1 MLWPMPRK
9 RVVVIEGEDSAP
21 EAMRPSVALLQKLGV
36 DVEWIHPPVGERGLE
51 EHGVVFPSVAREAI
65 DTSDATFF
73 GSTSGKSVAALFY
86 LRWGKQTYA
95 NVRPAR
101 FVRGYGS
108 PLANPQGVDFVIVRE
123 NLEDLYLGVEG
134 PVEDLAPLGLVS
146 RTAGK
151 PVAEMAPGRY
161 ALKVISEA
169 GTERVARF
177 SFELA
182 RSRKASGR
190 PGRVTCAT
198 KHNMLPQSDGL
209 FREVTQRVALDYPD
223 IELQSFIV
231 DDFAH
236 RMIAAPRDLDVVV
249 TPNLYGDILSD
260 AAAALVGGLGLAASG
275 CYGDDYAYF
284 ESAHGTAPDITGRN
298 IINPTATLLSAAMML
313 DYLGFGDA
321 ARRLTDALER
331 IYAEGRVLT
340 PDQGGTASTSAFCDE
355 TARLLKG
362 G

>member
-1 MLWPMPRK
+1 
-9 RVVVIEGEDSAP
+9 
-21 EAMRPSVALLQKLGV
+21 
-36 DVEWIHPPVGERGLE
+36 
-51 EHGVVFPSVAREAI
+51 
-65 DTSDATFF
+65 
-73 GSTSGKSVAALFY
+73 
-86 LRWGKQTYA
+86 
-95 NVRPAR
+95 
-101 FVRGYGS
+101 
-108 PLANPQGVDFVIVRE
+108 
-123 NLEDLYLGVEG
+123 
-134 PVEDLAPLGLVS
+134 
-146 RTAGK
+146 
-151 PVAEMAPGRY
+151 MAPGRY

-236 RMIAAPRDLDVVV
+236 RMIAAPHDLDVVV
-249 TPNLYGDILSD
+249 MPNLYGDILSD

-284 ESAHGTAPDITGRN
+284 ESAHGTAPDIAGRN

-313 DYLGFGDA
+313 DYLGLAEA
-321 ARRLTDALER
+321 ARRLADALER

-340 PDQGGTASTSAFCDE
+340 PDQGGTASTTAFCDE
-355 TARLLKG
+355 VARLLHG

>member
-1 MLWPMPRK
+1 MSRK

-21 EAMRPSVALLQKLGV
+21 EAMRPSVELLQQLGV
-36 DVEWIHPPVGERGLE
+36 DIEWVHPPVGDRGLE
-51 EHGVVFPSVAREAI
+51 EQGSLFPEIARDAI
-65 DTSDATFF
+65 DGSDATLF
-73 GSTSGKSVAALFY
+73 GSTSGKSMQALFY

-101 FVRGYGS
+101 FLPGYGS
-108 PLANPQGVDFVIVRE
+108 PLSEPHGIDFAIVRE

-134 PVEDLAPLGLVS
+134 PVEDLASLALVS
-146 RTAGK
+146 RTAGR
-151 PVAEMAPGRY
+151 PVAEMVPGQY
-161 ALKVISEA
+161 ALKVITEA

-182 RSRKASGR
+182 RARKASGSR
-190 PGRVTCAT
+190 GRVTCAT

-209 FREVTQRVALDYPD
+209 FRAVTQRVALDYPD

-236 RMIAAPRDLDVVV
+236 RMIAAPQDLDVVV

-275 CYGDDYAYF
+275 CYGEDYAYF
-284 ESAHGTAPDITGRN
+284 ESAHGTAPDIAGRN

-313 DYLGFGDA
+313 DYLGFEA
-321 ARRLTDALER
+321 AGRRLTTALER
-331 IYAEGRVLT
+331 VYAEARVLT
-340 PDQGGTASTSAFCDE
+340 PDQGGTASTSTFCDE
-355 TARLLKG
+355 VARLLKEG
-362 G
+362 